1 MSAARNTISRCLVL
15 FVLLA
20 ILGLQANSVAA
31 AKEPET
37 GIDRI
42 PEVGSSISHEHE
54 AQSVKNWDWSIW
66 PGPTYR
72 SPKEKFT
79 ARFQGRILCDFGTLR
94 DQKSVGS
101 TDGWETNLRILRVG
115 LAGTIGRTIGYQV
128 NLSIDNGDFN
138 VQDAFLQYSD
148 RKTGPFGPA
157 NSKSQIHSK
166 GSPVPWQYPWWKGLV
181 SLMPLA
187 SNAPSVLVRDTWVKI
202 GTRGSVF
209 SMGQTSTKILA
220 KRNTSHLH
228 GSPSI
233 QRLVL
238 SAVFTWLRHIVIA
251 NSASTMKSPASNIAR
266 ALILSLSTKLCG
278 YWRARPAFQR
288 PAFHF

>member
-20 ILGLQANSVAA
+20 ILGLQAKSVAA

-66 PGPTYR
+66 PRPTYR

-115 LAGTIGRTIGYQV
+115 LAGTIGRAIGYQV

-138 VQDAFLQYSD
+138 VQDAFLQYS
-148 RKTGPFGPA
+148 G
-157 NSKSQIHSK
+157 SKN
-166 GSPVPWQYPWWKGLV
+166 WTLR
-181 SLMPLA
+181 A
-187 SNAPSVLVRDTWVKI
+187 
-202 GTRGSVF
+202 
-209 SMGQTSTKILA
+209 GQF
-220 KRNTSHLH
+220 
-228 GSPSI
+228 
-233 QRLVL
+233 Q
-238 SAVFTWLRHIVIA
+238 IA
-251 NSASTMKSPASNIAR
+251 NSLEGLTSSLAISLVERASFINAFGLKR
-266 ALILSLSTKLCG
+266 ALGAGARYTGKNWDARIGFFNGSNLNEDTSKEKYVASARVAVYPTLSFISGFHLAASYRYRKFSFNDDKSSVQYRT
-278 YWRARPAFQR
+278 RPHTQLVDQYYVDTGVLD
-288 PAFHF
+288 